1 MASSSFSPPSGEQHE
16 IRHGDHVVVV
26 TEVGATLRAYSAGGL
41 DVLDG
46 FTVDEP
52 SSAGRGQVLA
62 PWPNRLDG
70 GRYTFRGREAR
81 AAIDEPELAN
91 AIHGLVRWLPWL
103 LASKSDEAVA
113 LECVL
118 HPQPGYP
125 WRLQLGLEYRLAGD
139 GLEVVARAT
148 NASLEA
154 APFGIGFHPYL
165 TMGIPVDDVRLKIPA
180 TRTLTTDDRALPVG
194 EEDVA
199 ETEFDFTLGRPV
211 GATRLDTC
219 FTGLAR
225 GSDGRSRARLEST
238 DGERGLEV
246 WADEAFGYLQVYTGD
261 TLQPASRRRQAVAI
275 EPMTCPPN
283 AFASGV
289 DVIRLEPGASWS
301 GAWGIALRADRKV
314 PVVHRPPHR
323 GADLRTTRPARA
335 ARAGGRRPGARS
347 P

>member
-1 MASSSFSPPSGEQHE
+1 M
-16 IRHGDHVVVV
+16 
-26 TEVGATLRAYSAGGL
+26 TEVGATLRAYSASGL

-46 FTVDEP
+46 FSVDEP

-70 GRYTFRGREAR
+70 GRYAFDGRLGA
-81 AAIDEPELAN
+81 AAIDEPELGN
-91 AIHGLVRWLPWL
+91 AIHGLVRWLPWQ
-103 LASKSDEAVA
+103 LASKSDQAVA

-118 HPQPGYP
+118 HLQPAYP
-125 WRLQLGLEYRLAGD
+125 WRIELGLEYRLAGD
-139 GLEVVARAT
+139 GLEVVARAA
-148 NASLEA
+148 NASFEA

-165 TMGIPVDDVRLKIPA
+165 TMGIPVDDVRLTIPA
-180 TRTLTTDDRALPVG
+180 SRRVTTDDRALPVG

-199 ETEFDFTLGRPV
+199 HTEFDFTVGRRV

-219 FTGLAR
+219 FTDLAR
-225 GSDGRSRARLEST
+225 GSDGRSRARLESAS
-238 DGERGLEV
+238 GGRGVEI

-261 TLQPASRRRQAVAI
+261 TLEPAARRRQAVAI

-301 GAWGIALRADRKV
+301 GAWGIALR
-314 PVVHRPPHR
+314 
-323 GADLRTTRPARA
+323 GA
-335 ARAGGRRPGARS
+335 
-347 P
+347 

>member
-1 MASSSFSPPSGEQHE
+1 MQPHPPSGEQHK
-16 IRHGDHVVVV
+16 IHHDDQVVVV
-26 TEVGATLRAYSAGGL
+26 TEVGATLRTYSTAGL
-41 DVLDG
+41 DLLDG
-46 FTVDEP
+46 FSVDEP

-70 GRYTFRGREAR
+70 GRYEFDGRPGA
-81 AAIDEPELAN
+81 AAIDETELGN

-103 LASKSDEAVA
+103 LASKTADVVG

-118 HPQPGYP
+118 HPQPAYP
-125 WRLQLGLEYRLAGD
+125 WRLELGLEFRLGEH

-148 NASLEA
+148 NASVEA

-165 TMGIPVDDVRLKIPA
+165 TIGIPVDDVRLTIPA
-180 TRTLTTDDRALPVG
+180 SRRVTTDDRALPTG

-199 ETEFDFTLGRPV
+199 ETEFDFTVARAI

-219 FTGLAR
+219 FAGLAR
-225 GSDGRSRARLEST
+225 DSDGLSRARLESA
-238 DGERGLEV
+238 DSERGVEV
-246 WADEAFGYLQVYTGD
+246 WADEAFGYLQAYTGD
-261 TLQPASRRRQAVAI
+261 TLEPASRRRQAVAI

-301 GAWGIALRADRKV
+301 GAWGIALRRV
-314 PVVHRPPHR
+314 
-323 GADLRTTRPARA
+323 
-335 ARAGGRRPGARS
+335 
-347 P
+347 

>member
-1 MASSSFSPPSGEQHE
+1 MTALSESEETVQPHPPSGEQHE
-16 IRHGDHVVVV
+16 IRHGDQVVVV
-26 TEVGATLRAYSAGGL
+26 TEVGATLRSYSAGGL

-46 FTVDEP
+46 FSVDEP

-70 GRYTFRGREAR
+70 GRYEFDDRAGA
-81 AAIDEPELAN
+81 AAIDEPELGN
-91 AIHGLVRWLPWL
+91 AIHGLVRWLAWRL
-103 LASKSDEAVA
+103 DSRSDGAVA
-113 LECVL
+113 LRCVL
-118 HPQPGYP
+118 HPQPAYP
-125 WRLQLGLEYRLAGD
+125 WRLELGLEYRLAAG

-148 NASLEA
+148 NGSPEP

-165 TMGIPVDDVRLKIPA
+165 TMGIPVDEVRLTIPA
-180 TRTLTTDDRALPVG
+180 SRRVTTDERALPVG
-194 EEDVA
+194 EVDVA
-199 ETEFDFTLGRPV
+199 GTGFDFTLGRPV

-225 GSDGRSRARLEST
+225 GADGRSRARLEST
-238 DGERGLEV
+238 DGERGVEV

-261 TLQPASRRRQAVAI
+261 TLEPASRRRQAVAI

-301 GAWGIALRADRKV
+301 GAWGIARIALR
-314 PVVHRPPHR
+314 
-323 GADLRTTRPARA
+323 RT
-335 ARAGGRRPGARS
+335 
-347 P
+347 

>member
-26 TEVGATLRAYSAGGL
+26 TEAGATLRTYSAGGV

-46 FTVDEP
+46 FSVDEQ

-62 PWPNRLDG
+62 PWPNRLNG
-70 GRYTFRGREAR
+70 GRYTFGRREGR
-81 AAIDEPELAN
+81 AAIDEPELGN

-118 HPQPGYP
+118 HPQPAYP
-125 WRLQLGLEYRLAGD
+125 WRLELGLEYRLAGD

-165 TMGIPVDDVRLKIPA
+165 TMGIPVDDVRLTIPA
-180 TRTLTTDDRALPVG
+180 SRRLTTDDRALPVG

-199 ETEFDFTLGRPV
+199 ETDFDFTVGRPV

-225 GSDGRSRARLEST
+225 GSGGRSRARLQST
-238 DGERGLEV
+238 DGERGVEV

-261 TLQPASRRRQAVAI
+261 TLEPASRRRQAVAI

-283 AFASGV
+283 AFASGI

-301 GAWGIALRADRKV
+301 GAWGIALRQQS
-314 PVVHRPPHR
+314 
-323 GADLRTTRPARA
+323 
-335 ARAGGRRPGARS
+335 GGG
-347 P
+347 

>member
-1 MASSSFSPPSGEQHE
+1 VRPHPPSGEQHE
-16 IRHGDHVVVV
+16 IRHGDQVVVV
-26 TEVGATLRAYSAGGL
+26 AEVGATLRTYSAGGL

-46 FTVDEP
+46 FSVDEP

-70 GRYTFRGREAR
+70 GRYEFDDRPG
-81 AAIDEPELAN
+81 AAALDEPELGN

-103 LASKSDEAVA
+103 LASKTDEAVA
-113 LECVL
+113 LACVL
-118 HPQPGYP
+118 HPQPAYP
-125 WRLQLGLEYRLAGD
+125 WRLELGLEYRLAGD

-154 APFGIGFHPYL
+154 APFGIGFHPYV
-165 TMGIPVDDVRLKIPA
+165 TTGIPVDDVRLTIPA
-180 TRTLTTDDRALPVG
+180 ARRLTTDDRALPVG

-199 ETEFDFTLGRPV
+199 ETEFDFTVGRPV
-211 GATRLDTC
+211 GATQLDTC

-238 DGERGLEV
+238 DGERGVEV

-261 TLQPASRRRQAVAI
+261 TLEPASRRRQAIAI

-301 GAWGIALRADRKV
+301 GAWGIA
-314 PVVHRPPHR
+314 
-323 GADLRTTRPARA
+323 RPATA
-335 ARAGGRRPGARS
+335 AERAG
-347 P
+347 

>member
-1 MASSSFSPPSGEQHE
+1 LSEKAVRPDHPPPGEQHE
-16 IRHGDHVVVV
+16 IRRGDQVVVV
-26 TEVGATLRAYSAGGL
+26 TEVGATLRVYSAGGL

-46 FTVDEP
+46 FSVDEP

-70 GRYTFRGREAR
+70 GRYLFDGRPGA
-81 AAIDEPELAN
+81 AAIDEPEFGN

-103 LASKSDEAVA
+103 LDSKTDDAVA
-113 LECVL
+113 LGCVL
-118 HPQPGYP
+118 HPQPAYP
-125 WRLQLGLEYRLAGD
+125 WRLELGLEYRLVED

-148 NASLEA
+148 NASAGA

-165 TMGIPVDDVRLKIPA
+165 TVGIPVDDVRLTIPA
-180 TRTLTTDDRALPVG
+180 SRRLATDDRALPVG
-194 EEDVA
+194 EEEVA
-199 ETEFDFTLGRPV
+199 GTEFDFTAGRPV
-211 GATRLDTC
+211 GTTRLDTC

-225 GSDGRSRARLEST
+225 GSDGRSRARLESA
-238 DGERGLEV
+238 DGERDVEL

-261 TLQPASRRRQAVAI
+261 TLEPASRRRQAVAI

-301 GAWGIALRADRKV
+301 AAWGIAL
-314 PVVHRPPHR
+314 HQ
-323 GADLRTTRPARA
+323 G
-335 ARAGGRRPGARS
+335 
-347 P
+347 

>member
-1 MASSSFSPPSGEQHE
+1 MSGESEKAVQPHPPSGEQHE
-16 IRHGDHVVVV
+16 IRHADHMAVV

-41 DVLDG
+41 EVLDG
-46 FTVDEP
+46 FSVDEP
-52 SSAGRGQVLA
+52 SPAGRGQVLA

-70 GRYTFRGREAR
+70 GRYEFDGRPGT
-81 AAIDEPELAN
+81 AAIDEPELGN
-91 AIHGLVRWLPWL
+91 AIHGLVRWLPWQL
-103 LASKSDEAVA
+103 VSKSDEAVA

-118 HPQPGYP
+118 HPQPAYP
-125 WRLQLGLEYRLAGD
+125 WRLELLLEYRLDGD

-148 NASLEA
+148 NASREA

-165 TMGIPVDDVRLKIPA
+165 TMGMPVDDVRLTIPA
-180 TRTLTTDDRALPVG
+180 SRRLTTDDRSLPVG

-199 ETEFDFTLGRPV
+199 GTQFDFAVGRPV

-238 DGERGLEV
+238 GGRGVEV
-246 WADEAFGYLQVYTGD
+246 WEDEAFGYLQVYTGD
-261 TLQPASRRRQAVAI
+261 TLERTSRRRQAVAI

-289 DVIRLEPGASWS
+289 DVIRLEPAASWS
-301 GAWGIALRADRKV
+301 GSWGIEL
-314 PVVHRPPHR
+314 HRE
-323 GADLRTTRPARA
+323 
-335 ARAGGRRPGARS
+335 
-347 P
+347 

>member
-1 MASSSFSPPSGEQHE
+1 MQPHPPSGEQHE
-16 IRHGDHVVVV
+16 IRHADQVVVV

-46 FTVDEP
+46 FPVDEP

-70 GRYTFRGREAR
+70 GRYEFDDRAGA
-81 AAIDEPELAN
+81 AAIDEPEFGN

-103 LASKSDEAVA
+103 LASKTDEAVA

-118 HPQPGYP
+118 HPQPAYP
-125 WRLQLGLEYRLAGD
+125 WQLELALEYRLGPD
-139 GLEVVARAT
+139 GLTIRVRAT
-148 NASLEA
+148 NASPEP

-165 TMGIPVDDVRLKIPA
+165 TMGIPVDDVRLTIPA
-180 TRTLTTDDRALPVG
+180 SRRVTTNDRALPVG
-194 EEDVA
+194 EVDVA
-199 ETEFDFTLGRPV
+199 GTEFDFTLGRPV

-225 GSDGRSRARLEST
+225 GADGRSRARLGST
-238 DGERGLEV
+238 DGKRGAEV

-261 TLQPASRRRQAVAI
+261 TLEPASRRRQAVAI

-283 AFASGV
+283 AFASGI

-301 GAWGIALRADRKV
+301 GACGIALR
-314 PVVHRPPHR
+314 R
-323 GADLRTTRPARA
+323 G
-335 ARAGGRRPGARS
+335 
-347 P
+347 